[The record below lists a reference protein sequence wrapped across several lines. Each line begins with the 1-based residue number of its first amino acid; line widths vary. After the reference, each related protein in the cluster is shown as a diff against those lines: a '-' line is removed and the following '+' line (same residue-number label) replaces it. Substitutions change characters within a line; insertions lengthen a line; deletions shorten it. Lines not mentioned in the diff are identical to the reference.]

1 MYKVAF
7 TGHRDVDSVAV
18 GYLLQRYLSRICSR
32 HRSVLGITGGAV
44 GVDMLAAEVCADCG
58 APYVVILPFP
68 FRIFTAKWSS
78 SARARLRRVISGA
91 VRTFVVQRNFSMS
104 GYMRRN
110 MVMVNHC
117 DVLLA
122 VWRGTP
128 GGTANTVRYARQV
141 GKPVVN
147 VL

>member
-1 MYKVAF
+1 MFKVAF
-7 TGHRDVDSVAV
+7 TGHRDVDSIAV
-18 GYLLQRYLSRICSR
+18 EYLLEKQLSEICKW
-32 HRSVLGITGGAV
+32 HYPVLGITGGAV

-58 APYVVILPFP
+58 IPYVVILPFP
-68 FRIFTAKWSS
+68 FAVFTAKWSS
-78 SARARLRRVISGA
+78 SARARLRRIISGA
-91 VRTFVVQRNFSMS
+91 IRTFVVQKKFSME
-104 GYMRRN
+104 GYQRRN

-128 GGTANTVRYARQV
+128 GGTANTVRYAWQV

-147 VL
+147 LF